1 MVYFILFFWNKSFPF
16 FFFWGFAC
24 MVLLICLELEK
35 VFFFSFFFVCLN
47 PCSVCIQS
55 FLVFRSLGFIHFP
68 FISGGDDFPR
78 FSLNYFFS
86 NISAFNFLGSL
97 GYFHRLYLLFDWI
110 VGFFFSWRETVFETM
125 SILLFGL
132 LRNFEKREVIKKEKS
147 EPLFLVGF
155 IRREVSIQL
164 SIFGSRF
171 PLSRNKSRKK
181 KNVIIFIFFS
191 YFHFSLQPNRGLLFL
206 FDSCVSVHIRSFR
219 RYGSSSKSDV
229 LYSGWQVFDLIL
241 GCSPDISIPFIIW
254 SVCIFLCKVLD
265 SFTERSRLWGLV
277 FIQCE
282 ISYLWNGRKKDYCL
296 RFFWFILWVIV

>member
-1 MVYFILFFWNKSFPF
+1 MFAFNHSLFFGHWALFTFHLFLEVMISQDFLWIIFFPIF
-16 FFFWGFAC
+16 LPLISWEVWVIFIGCICFLIE
-24 MVLLICLELEK
+24 LL
-35 VFFFSFFFVCLN
+35 
-47 PCSVCIQS
+47 
-55 FLVFRSLGFIHFP
+55 
-68 FISGGDDFPR
+68 D
-78 FSLNYFFS
+78 
-86 NISAFNFLGSL
+86 
-97 GYFHRLYLLFDWI
+97 
-110 VGFFFSWRETVFETM
+110 FFFSWRETVFETM

-181 KNVIIFIFFS
+181 KNVIIFILFS

-206 FDSCVSVHIRSFR
+206 FDSCVSVHICSFR